1 MNRRY
6 HLLAQLLMSTSTM
19 AVTLGGGAAPV
30 DIAPSNSTAPAI
42 SGTPQVGSL
51 LTASTGVW
59 SGSPTPT
66 YAYQWNR
73 AGSPISGETAS
84 SYTVVTADIG
94 QNITVTVTAT
104 NTAGSASATSAAVVG
119 QAASTF
125 SPSSLFAASEP
136 GAWYDPSDIERYT
149 ATTGPELVTNGDFSS
164 GATGWTATAATVL
177 AVSGGL
183 EVTSTGTAGR
193 IVQNIST
200 VVGKAY
206 RFECSYTPNAGD
218 RAMVSVRAP
227 NDFGPVMTGLS
238 SATFTA
244 GTFVGF
250 FVATSTTAAIRL
262 QAFDTGDVV
271 LFDNVSVKE
280 APEFGTAT
288 MFQDI
293 VGTVPVTGVGQPV
306 GLIWDKS
313 RTINRGVNLVSN
325 GTFTTN
331 TTGWTALASSIASV
345 SGELEVTGS
354 GGSYPRAEQAY
365 TLVVGK
371 TYRMSATVRKGT
383 ANGNAYISYTS
394 GPYVDTTSTT
404 NTTLTMVFT
413 ATNTSGL
420 ATCGIFS
427 GAGTGTAYFDNFVVE
442 EVSPADAFQATAAA
456 RPVLQQEAG
465 GQYYLACDGTDDNLV
480 TSSINFTATDKV
492 SVFAGVR
499 KNIEASSTIVEL
511 SPAFAS
517 NNGSFGLLGSND
529 IAGTTGGFYR
539 FASRGASPGAT
550 SLYQA
555 LASGYPAPITN
566 VITATGDIVGDL
578 TTIRVNGTSGASGT
592 GNQGTGN
599 FGTYPL
605 YIGSRATNT
614 LRLNGRI
621 YSLIVLGRAATAGE
635 ITDAETWVNGKTGAY

>member
-30 DIAPSNSTAPAI
+30 DVAPSNSTAPAI

-51 LTASTGVW
+51 LTSSTGVW

-73 AGSPISGETAS
+73 AGTAISGQTGAT
-84 SYTVVTADIG
+84 YTVVTADIG

-465 GQYYLACDGTDDNLV
+465 GQYYLAFDGTDDFLATSNINLAATNKV
-480 TSSINFTATDKV
+480 T
-492 SVFAGVR
+492 VFAGVR
-499 KNIEASSTIVEL
+499 KLSDAVTGTIIETTTN
-511 SPAFAS
+511 FAS
-517 NNGSFGLLGSND
+517 N
-529 IAGTTGGFYR
+529 AGAFQITAPGGTSGDYR
-539 FASRGASPGAT
+539 FYFRGDTASPGMAAT
-550 SLYQA
+550 TFT
-555 LASGYPAPITN
+555 APITN
-566 VITATGDIVGDL
+566 VLTCSYDIAGPDRASEILPRINGAIPTLTGLG
-578 TTIRVNGTSGASGT
+578 SGT
-592 GNQGTGN
+592 NQAGN
-599 FGTYPL
+599 FGNYAA
-605 YIGSRATNT
+605 YIGARSTSAN
-614 LRLNGRI
+614 RLTGRL